1 MSGNEEDKNQK
12 NHENAIERRFLKI
25 EASVSFLFGTVF
37 FFLYD
42 NAIDV
47 YAAES
52 IKSYVL
58 NVRCDLLPNF
68 HNRFLAITKSIRK

>member
-58 NVRCDLLPNF
+58 LMLGVTSY
-68 HNRFLAITKSIRK
+68 IISIIIFWRLRKA